1 METHNTRKNYV
12 YDGTE
17 ILVVLDG
24 RPLNTPQM
32 YDNINY
38 LNSIGLH
45 NIVVSTYSKFIP
57 GVESGNVHFPCNYV
71 RIDKKNGNSPFY
83 SDPAYSFLD
92 KDLSKELSICYPGY
106 IDMENFDSNVNIQIY
121 STLEGIRKG
130 YTQEMEFDYILK
142 CRLDYQLDNKN
153 NWITKALK
161 DLKKIPYN
169 TKDIFNKKVILQSPE
184 EWHFDDLF
192 FFGTKEDIFRL
203 FNIPFKS
210 NNKVSGNYLAT
221 AYPKSQGY
229 NSSWKTFKKNYTID
243 ASRYDVKGVLHA
255 KNLKNLI

>member
-1 METHNTRKNYV
+1 METHNTRENYV

-24 RPLNTPQM
+24 RPLNIPQM

-57 GVESGNVHFPCNYV
+57 GVGSSNVHFPCSYV
-71 RIDKKNGNSPFY
+71 RIDKKNGNSPY
-83 SDPAYSFLD
+83 YRDLLNQLSF
-92 KDLSKELSICYPGY
+92 CYPGY

-121 STLEGIRKG
+121 STLEGIKKG

-142 CRLDYQLDNKN
+142 CRVDYQLYNKN

-169 TKDIFNKKVILQSPE
+169 TEDIFNKKVILQSPE
-184 EWHFDDLF
+184 EWYYDDLF

-210 NNKVSGNYLAT
+210 NNKAAGNYLAT

-229 NSSWKTFKKNYTID
+229 NSSWKTFKKNYILD
-243 ASRYDVKGVLHA
+243 ASKYNVEGVLHDIEP
-255 KNLKNLI
+255 KNLI

>member
-1 METHNTRKNYV
+1 NTRKNYV

-24 RPLNTPQM
+24 QPLNIPQL

-38 LNSIGLH
+38 LNSIGLY

-57 GVESGNVHFPCNYV
+57 GVESGNVHFPCSYV
-71 RIDKKNGNSPFY
+71 RIDKKKGNSPY
-83 SDPAYSFLD
+83 YRDLLNQLSF
-92 KDLSKELSICYPGY
+92 CYPGY
-106 IDMENFDSNVNIQIY
+106 VDMGNFDPNVNIQIY
-121 STLEGIRKG
+121 STLLGIQKG

-142 CRLDYQLDNKN
+142 CRVDYQLENKN

-169 TKDIFNKKVILQSPE
+169 TNDIFNKKIILNPLD
-184 EWHFDDLF
+184 EWHYDDLF

-210 NNKVSGNYLAT
+210 NNKAAGNYLAT

-229 NSSWKTFKKNYTID
+229 NSSWKTFKKNYILD
-243 ASRYDVKGVLHA
+243 ASTYDVEGVLHTKKP
-255 KNLKNLI
+255 KNII